1 MAFIFAHKGG
11 YLSDIRNI
19 AKSGFCIVKKDK
31 MNIYFSLFWI
41 LSILFYVLFFYQIN
55 RFEKRQSLII
65 KRYSG
70 NKFPKIRELKKI
82 VNSSP
87 DKAIILQV
95 RRALI
100 YLYLSRISFAAPIII
115 YFLLAIFR

>member
-1 MAFIFAHKGG
+1 
-11 YLSDIRNI
+11 
-19 AKSGFCIVKKDK
+19 

-65 KRYSG
+65 ERYSG

-82 VNSSP
+82 VKSSP